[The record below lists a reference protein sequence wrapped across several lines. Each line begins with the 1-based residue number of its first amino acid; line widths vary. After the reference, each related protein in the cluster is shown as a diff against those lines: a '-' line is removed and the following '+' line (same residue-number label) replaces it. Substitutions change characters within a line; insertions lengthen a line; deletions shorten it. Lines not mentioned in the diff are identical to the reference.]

1 MELGINAGLQFFS
14 SLAVAWCG
22 MRYYKVGPPTSYK
35 WSYNPYKWPYKWV
48 IGVIS
53 PRNKW
58 SYFTLLNLLIT
69 GGGGPPTLYSLE
81 AKGISCSLRFPIFPP
96 SHATWRISHP
106 IICMILWP
114 KKSPPSQKVPNK
126 VPTCG
131 KHKGFVFDTSDKKFW
146 LPTGQPCCMKN
157 KLKGPFKFRQC
168 TRAQNPISA

>member
-58 SYFTLLNLLIT
+58 SYFTLLSLLIT

-81 AKGISCSLRFPIFPP
+81 AEGISCSLRFPIFPP
-96 SHATWRISHP
+96 SHATWRISHL
-106 IICMILWP
+106 IICMILWQKNP
-114 KKSPPSQKVPNK
+114 AFTKVPNK
-126 VPTCG
+126 IPTCG
-131 KHKGFVFDTSDKKFW
+131 KRLTFSRMLTANTAKNTRDLYLTQATRSSDCQQGNHVAWK
-146 LPTGQPCCMKN
+146 TN
-157 KLKGPFKFRQC
+157 
-168 TRAQNPISA
+168 